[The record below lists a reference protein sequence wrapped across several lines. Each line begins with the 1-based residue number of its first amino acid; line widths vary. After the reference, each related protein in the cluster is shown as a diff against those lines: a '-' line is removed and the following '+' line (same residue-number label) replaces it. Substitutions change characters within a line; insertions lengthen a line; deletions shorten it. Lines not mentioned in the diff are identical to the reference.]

1 MTWGGT
7 KKKFREI
14 VTLETGDMP
23 QKVLAIFLLRVRSN
37 NYSKD
42 GCVVFE
48 VYLPGASGSRQ

>member
-23 QKVLAIFLLRVRSN
+23 QKVFF
-37 NYSKD
+37 
-42 GCVVFE
+42 GVFGPIE
-48 VYLPGASGSRQ
+48 GRWRWHPVKLFF